1 MELVER
7 FSEVPRVPLAQINS
21 LGRPVTFIVSI
32 NSKVCNCLVVIQV
45 DLTEPILSRFDIL
58 CVVKDTVD
66 PVQVTHSCWCSD
78 FNRFWS
84 ICRVLGSRY
93 CRGKVTAAFW
103 RDCEFKRVDVGVA
116 IRWIAVECDGRW
128 LILKTLSCCFTTIVI
143 ILLLLSK
150 SKSKFFI
157 HSGSALSSHA
167 SSQAHHVFKQT

>member
-7 FSEVPRVPLAQINS
+7 FSEVPRVPPAQIIS

-78 FNRFWS
+78 FNRF
-84 ICRVLGSRY
+84 
-93 CRGKVTAAFW
+93 
-103 RDCEFKRVDVGVA
+103 
-116 IRWIAVECDGRW
+116 
-128 LILKTLSCCFTTIVI
+128 
-143 ILLLLSK
+143 
-150 SKSKFFI
+150 
-157 HSGSALSSHA
+157 
-167 SSQAHHVFKQT
+167 